1 MAAQAR
7 RRPGS
12 PDLEKLAVD
21 PEAGLA
27 GIPAPARKKENGDV
41 RLNMG
46 PITEDVIERSFA
58 APLLP
63 DAIRSAKVTEARG
76 RRRRTK
82 KKSRKAG
89 RRKTRK

>member
-12 PDLEKLAVD
+12 PDIEKLAVD

-27 GIPAPARKKENGDV
+27 GIPATASKKKNGDV
-41 RLNMG
+41 SLYMG
-46 PITEDVIERSFA
+46 PITADVIERSFA
-58 APLLP
+58 APLIP
-63 DAIRSAKVTEARG
+63 EAIRSAKVTEARG